1 MAVTNPSENAE
12 FQSTLAARRPVG
24 GFPLRALMLF
34 MAACSLF
41 AAHLLPLAESIKDGK
56 VSGESAAVAS
66 LIAALVFMFVGALCG
81 IMQRGP
87 IAGFVVGAIAGF
99 VLGAMLGPLCLLP
112 VEQFYRVFVVSIVG
126 SVLLVVGAIFG
137 RAR

>member
-12 FQSTLAARRPVG
+12 FQSTLSARRPAG
-24 GFPLRALMLF
+24 GFPLRALILF

-41 AAHLLPLAESIKDGK
+41 AAHLLPLAESIKEGN
-56 VSGESAAVAS
+56 VSGVSAAVAS
-66 LIAALVFMFVGALCG
+66 LVAALVLMVIGALCG

-87 IAGFVVGAIAGF
+87 IAGFVVGAIAGL
-99 VLGAMLGPLCLLP
+99 VLGALLGPLCLLP
-112 VEQFYRVFVVSIVG
+112 VEQFFRVFVVSIVG